1 MKKKAKAK
9 MKGKGKSH
17 PQPRDK
23 VSPDTPIALDS
34 GNIAGEQPLK
44 SKKSAKK
51 K

>member
-9 MKGKGKSH
+9 MKGKGKS
-17 PQPRDK
+17 QPRDR
-23 VSPDTPIALDS
+23 VNPDTPIALDS